1 MGRITGKEVLGIEFE
16 KNRLK
21 VAHLRAT
28 LQKEEVVNLIHKDT
42 SGLSDTDIAQALLGI
57 IDTISAKSL
66 EVVDI
71 INPSSVI
78 TKNIEVPSVDPK
90 EIKEIVSLQAGRHTP
105 YSREEIIVD
114 YVNLGVYRKNYTRLL
129 LVIVNRNIIKRRFD
143 ILNKAGLIPEKV
155 IFSAEAVALNCARL
169 LNLETENSEAGIIHI
184 DEESTDFIIVF
195 KNKPIFIRPIPLGA
209 KQLVFEKQNYAL
221 RFLEEIKRSQEA
233 YLSEDIGKL
242 PSRFILTG
250 GIEAL
255 GGIDKEMNIPLERVS
270 YLRNISFSEKILKDL
285 SLNKNISFFNT
296 LSSLVS
302 IEKIKIDLIPE
313 EIKLKK
319 ALQIR
324 AKELFKTGILVLSI
338 LVVLFF
344 ILLSKIYFK
353 TLYLKNL
360 DKKYQALSLE
370 AKEVENSFSRLS
382 LVKNYLSKR
391 GYSLEVLA
399 QLYDILPKEIEL
411 SNIRFE
417 EAGKFS
423 LRGSALSMSVVFSL
437 VDNLEKSNYFK
448 EVKTR
453 YTTKRKTSTGDV
465 TDFEIVCN
473 LEKPS

>member
-1 MGRITGKEVLGIEFE
+1 MFGIKRLNMRRIASKEILGIEFE

-21 VAHLRAT
+21 IVHLRIMP
-28 LQKEEVVNLIHKDT
+28 QKEEVLNLIQKDI
-42 SGLSDTDIAQALLGI
+42 SGLSDIDISQTLLGI
-57 IDTISAKSL
+57 IDTIFTKHL

-78 TKNIEVPSVDPK
+78 TKNIEIPSIDPK

-114 YVNLGVYRKNYTRLL
+114 YINLGIYRKNYSRLL
-129 LVIVNRNIIKRRFD
+129 LVIVNRNIVKRHFD
-143 ILNKAGLIPEKV
+143 ILNKAGIMPQKI
-155 IFSAEAVALNCARL
+155 IFSAEAVALNCTRL
-169 LNLETENSEAGIIHI
+169 LNLETENSEAGIINI
-184 DEESTDFIIVF
+184 DEENTDFIIIF
-195 KNKPIFIRPIPLGA
+195 KSKPIFIRPIPLGA
-209 KQLVFEKQNYAL
+209 RQLIFEKEKYAL
-221 RFLEEIKRSQEA
+221 RFLEEIRRSEEA

-255 GGIDKEMNIPLERVS
+255 GGLERELSLPVERVS
-270 YLRNISFSEKILKDL
+270 YLRNLSLSEEMLKNL

-296 LSSLVS
+296 ISSIIS

-324 AKELFKTGILVLSI
+324 ARQLLKTGILVLSI

-360 DKKYQALSLE
+360 NKKYEALMRE
-370 AKEVENSFSRLS
+370 AKETEENFSRLFF
-382 LVKNYLSKR
+382 
-391 GYSLEVLA
+391 GG
-399 QLYDILPKEIEL
+399 
-411 SNIRFE
+411 F
-417 EAGKFS
+417 GTT
-423 LRGSALSMSVVFSL
+423 LR
-437 VDNLEKSNYFK
+437 YF
-448 EVKTR
+448 T
-453 YTTKRKTSTGDV
+453 
-465 TDFEIVCN
+465 
-473 LEKPS
+473 